1 MPTASVPPTGADSA
15 LREAENAGRAVITQ
29 VKPKLRGWLHAGITP
44 VAMAAGIVLICLS
57 PAGAARLGAA
67 VFLAASLLLFGT
79 SGLYHRF
86 TWGERAA
93 AVLRRMDHANI
104 YVFIAATYTP
114 IALLLLR
121 GTDRVVLLYLIW
133 GAALF
138 GVIFRLFWLRAP
150 RVLYTVLYIAVGSA
164 AIGWLGELART
175 GGTAVVALILAG
187 GLCYTGGA
195 IVYAAK
201 RPNPSPRWF
210 GFHEIFHAGTIG
222 GFACHFTA
230 ICLAAYAVR

>member
-1 MPTASVPPTGADSA
+1 MPTAPARPTDPDSA
-15 LREAENAGRAVITQ
+15 ISKAENAGRAVINQ

-44 VAMAAGIVLICLS
+44 LAVAAGIVLICLAPPGS
-57 PAGAARLGAA
+57 ARLGAA

-93 AVLRRMDHANI
+93 GILRRLDHANI
-104 YVFIAATYTP
+104 YLFIAATYTP
-114 IALLLLR
+114 IALLLLH
-121 GTDRVVLLYLIW
+121 GTDRALLLDLIW

-138 GVIFRLFWLRAP
+138 GMIFRMFWLTAP
-150 RVLYTVLYIAVGSA
+150 RALYTALYIAVGSA
-164 AIGWLGELART
+164 AIGWLGDLTRS
-175 GGTAVVALILAG
+175 GGIAVVALILAG

-210 GFHEIFHAGTIG
+210 GFHEIFHAGTVG
-222 GFACHFTA
+222 GFVCHYIA
-230 ICLAAYAVR
+230 ICLAIYATR